1 MNQREI
7 LFGLQVN
14 IIISFD
20 MAVVLVH
27 KSASVNWLFFLALL
41 QDILGRLPMDIEHV
55 ISFLIQ
61 IPKNDNVRITEQ
73 RINYVIALKQILE
86 LIPTLAT
93 LLAES
98 GNNYFQAVKTV
109 RIFFTF

>member
-1 MNQREI
+1 
-7 LFGLQVN
+7 
-14 IIISFD
+14 
-20 MAVVLVH
+20 
-27 KSASVNWLFFLALL
+27 
-41 QDILGRLPMDIEHV
+41 MDIEHV

-93 LLAES
+93 LLEES

-109 RIFFTF
+109 SIFYLLQ